1 MSKCYLVECAVE
13 NGREELK
20 VLHRTDSL
28 AAMDLFTLDYEGNLQ
43 CVDGDNGYVDRY
55 LIYCRDSNNIFVL
68 DTVLGEKSNELVSDL
83 RAAAK
88 YRLDN
93 GNIKG
98 RECVTNI
105 KKICTEFSRKIGE
118 SKNADS
124 MFEFARNY
132 FVNSF
137 HTSDDDANNFGVWC
151 EILKGCSSG
160 FKSDGEPLYVS
171 YFRLR
176 NIFSCMSAIGYF
188 NSSVEGYER
197 FYKWRCSKVD
207 AFLGMITDK
216 NQISFGDYYNP
227 EEDGKHGSTRR

>member
-1 MSKCYLVECAVE
+1 MVECAVE

-28 AAMDLFTLDYEGNLQ
+28 AAMDLFTLDYDGNLQ

-68 DTVLGEKSNELVSDL
+68 DTVLGEKNNELVSDL

-176 NIFSCMSAIGYF
+176 NIFSCMSAIDYF
-188 NSSVEGYER
+188 NSSVEGYES